1 VDGVALA
8 ANDRVVF
15 MPDGLGIPFS
25 VALDARG
32 FSWAVEGDAAGAVT
46 AVER

>member
-1 VDGVALA
+1 
-8 ANDRVVF
+8 
-15 MPDGLGIPFS
+15 